1 MWNHCTRSSCTCL
14 NRKYS
19 SICSQNG
26 TENLS
31 DLNQNEEEVTVHH
44 RKVGSSLS
52 LNLDNVIWTVLD
64 NFPVLSGIHN
74 TVYTAHI
81 QRRQLIYKTSLCR
94 RAEVNF
100 VTVEHFNRTTVGLP
114 APCCQREINERREG
128 QIRENTLLY
137 PLSPPEPV
145 LKAKL
150 GELLWLRDMD
160 HCSWETV
167 PEPAGGG
174 LQQHHTGL

>member
-1 MWNHCTRSSCTCL
+1 M
-14 NRKYS
+14 
-19 SICSQNG
+19 
-26 TENLS
+26 
-31 DLNQNEEEVTVHH
+31 
-44 RKVGSSLS
+44 
-52 LNLDNVIWTVLD
+52 
-64 NFPVLSGIHN
+64 
-74 TVYTAHI
+74 HI

-100 VTVEHFNRTTVGLP
+100 VTAEHFNRTAVGLP

-174 LQQHHTGL
+174 LQQHHTTPEWGRCCQQLQPRGGAWPSSPVKPPALTNSQNALCQMLFTCGWLFINCKSHQ